1 MYLLEELLHC
11 ALVPVL
17 DEQAVAFSHLAE
29 ASYARRSEP
38 ACRHLVKPRN
48 DPCGYLTPELTCR
61 RSSSP
66 SGTTYAPA
74 TNSPATNKDAGR
86 RRQVQR
92 TLART
97 RIPSSHADPGNGRC
111 RYTHEDNNG

>member
-66 SGTTYAPA
+66 SELNCTPGTHLAKREQGCRSAPSGA
-74 TNSPATNKDAGR
+74 AHVRGR
-86 RRQVQR
+86 
-92 TLART
+92 LERT
-97 RIPSSHADPGNGRC
+97 RP
-111 RYTHEDNNG
+111 